1 MSYRVR
7 IKFCGLTR
15 AEDVATAAAL
25 GVDAIGFVLTQRS
38 KRFVQLEQ
46 AARLRATLPPF
57 VDAVALL
64 MDDTPQW
71 VEKVSEA
78 LHPDLLQFH
87 GEEAA
92 AQCERF
98 GRRYLKAVPMASVA
112 DVAAYAARHPN
123 AAGFLLDSHAQG
135 AGGGSGERFDW
146 RRVPKTLGRPLIL
159 AGGLDADNVVDAILT
174 ARPYAVDVSSGI
186 ETSPGIKD
194 PERMRRFVA
203 AVRAAERSL
212 PP

>member
-15 AEDVATAAAL
+15 AEDVAIAASL

-38 KRFVQLEQ
+38 KRFVALEQ
-46 AARLRATLPPF
+46 AARLRASLPPF

-87 GEEAA
+87 GEESA

-123 AAGFLLDSHAQG
+123 AAGFLLDSHVQG

-186 ETSPGIKD
+186 ESAPGLATLSTLLL
-194 PERMRRFVA
+194 RSRR
-203 AVRAAERSL
+203 
-212 PP
+212 